1 MPTELIK
8 DAQKKV
14 RRLQELRRYIQE
26 ECDHLLLKKDRL
38 KDEVGH
44 QSVNI
49 LQNERSSRSL
59 DAYIHIGDSLAS
71 DDQATHSLCDVASHG
86 SKAEDCI
93 ATSGKPYKVVD
104 YYLKHLY
111 YKVFSAKFLISLKNM
126 FP

>member
-1 MPTELIK
+1 MPIELIK
-8 DAQKKV
+8 DAQKEV

-49 LQNERSSRSL
+49 WQNERSSRSL

-71 DDQATHSLCDVASHG
+71 DDQATHSLCDVATRG
-86 SKAEDCI
+86 AKVEDLI
-93 ATSGKPYKVVD
+93 APSENQYKVVETD
-104 YYLKHLY
+104 YYLKH
-111 YKVFSAKFLISLKNM
+111 
-126 FP
+126 